1 MISQGSDNSGNVS
14 QWGGLLSNISLQR
27 LLIVKWDKHQGNALA
42 NVAGRLGFEVTHCST
57 PSDARNLLDG
67 TYFDSILIHSK
78 SYDDELKNFLKWISS
93 LGKEKPYVILAME
106 QGGAGDLS
114 DFIESGVD
122 DFLFIDSGE
131 AELIARLQIMESRI
145 CNRRTDLENLAK
157 IKRDRNR
164 YESLFL
170 ESPEAVLV
178 LKNRRGKVIG
188 VNRAVKSVLGYDGKA
203 LLGKYMS
210 LIFPQI
216 FGKDGHATS
225 GEVLSG
231 STILK
236 AISYRRPDGKHMYLD
251 IMMSAIPWDS
261 GYAVMMLCR
270 DVSWRAGEE
279 GNKIKDSK
287 DQALARFAA
296 GISDEFGDLFTSLGG
311 NLSLLESAD
320 FLNEESRDT
329 IKCSQQAC
337 ERGREII
344 REIASIRGG
353 RKAKMKNKLDLPEI
367 IRKTVHFSLFDYDKV
382 QPVFNFEKGLSSVMG
397 DEEQIR
403 QMLNCLVG
411 NAAEVMS
418 ESGIRNGRIIIDG
431 SNVVI
436 DEESLLPL
444 SSGDYVHLT
453 FRDNGPKLTSSEID
467 QIFDPY
473 FSRDKSVRGFGLSRV
488 ASICRS
494 HNGYISVN
502 SGEDG
507 GALFELYLPA
517 NNKNDFQ
524 PSGEK
529 SNKLALRVLV
539 LDDEPHICSMVEK
552 VLTREGHEVFC
563 VSTGKAALRAYDK
576 AEEFG
581 RSFDVLLF
589 DLDIRGGM
597 RGDETLSQIRAKNPE
612 VKAIVTTGYVDDTVL
627 ENYLEHGFCGILTKP
642 FRISHLTSTIER
654 LGHRNGD

>member
-1 MISQGSDNSGNVS
+1 MISQGSDNSENVS
-14 QWGGLLSNISLQR
+14 QWGNLLSDISLRR
-27 LLIVKWDKHQGNALA
+27 LLIVQWDRHQKIALG
-42 NVAGRLGFEVTHCST
+42 NVAGRLGFEVTICSR
-57 PSDARNLLDG
+57 PSDARNLIDG
-67 TYFDSILIHSK
+67 TSFDSILIDSK

-93 LGKEKPYVILAME
+93 IGKEKPYVILAMKRE
-106 QGGAGDLS
+106 NVGDFPGL
-114 DFIESGVD
+114 IRSGVD
-122 DFLFIDSGE
+122 DFLFVESKE
-131 AELIARLQIMESRI
+131 EELITRLQIMESRI
-145 CNRRTDLENLAK
+145 CQRRTDLENFAK
-157 IKRDRNR
+157 IKRDHNR

-279 GNKIKDSK
+279 ESKIKDSK
-287 DQALARFAA
+287 DQALARFAE
-296 GISDEFGDLFTSLGG
+296 GIGDEFGDLFTSLGG
-311 NLSLLESAD
+311 NLSLLESAEY
-320 FLNEESRDT
+320 LNEESRDT
-329 IKCSQQAC
+329 IKCLQQAC

-344 REIASIRGG
+344 REIATVRGG
-353 RKAKMKNKLDLPEI
+353 RKPKMKNKLDLPDF
-367 IRKTVHFSLFDYDKV
+367 IRKTVHFSLFDYDKIL
-382 QPVFNFEKGLSSVMG
+382 PVFNFEKGLFSVMG

-403 QMLNCLVG
+403 QMLNSLVG

-418 ESGIRNGRIIIDG
+418 ESGTRNGRIAIDG
-431 SNVVI
+431 LNVVI
-436 DEESLLPL
+436 DEESPLPL
-444 SSGDYVHLT
+444 DVGDYVHLT
-453 FRDNGPKLTSSEID
+453 FKDNGPKLMNSEID

-473 FSRDKSVRGFGLSRV
+473 FSRDKSVRGFGLSRA
-488 ASICRS
+488 ASICRL
-494 HNGYISVN
+494 HNGYISADPR
-502 SGEDG
+502 EDG
-507 GALFELYLPA
+507 GACFELYFPA
-517 NNKNDFQ
+517 SSKNDFQ
-524 PSGEK
+524 ASGEK
-529 SNKLALRVLV
+529 SNDLALRVLV

-552 VLTREGHEVFC
+552 ALTREGHEVFC

-576 AEEFG
+576 AKEFE
-581 RSFDVLLF
+581 RPFDVLLF
-589 DLDIRGGM
+589 DLDVRGGM
-597 RGDETLSQIRAKNPE
+597 RGDETLAQIRAKNPG

-642 FRISHLTSTIER
+642 FRISHLTSTVER
-654 LGHRNGD
+654 LGHQKND

>member
-1 MISQGSDNSGNVS
+1 MISQGSDNSENVS
-14 QWGGLLSNISLQR
+14 QWGNLLSDISLRR
-27 LLIVKWDKHQGNALA
+27 LLIVQWDRHQKIALG
-42 NVAGRLGFEVTHCST
+42 NVAGRLGFEVTICSR
-57 PSDARNLLDG
+57 PSDARNLIDG
-67 TYFDSILIHSK
+67 TSFDSILIDSK

-93 LGKEKPYVILAME
+93 IGKEKPYVILAMKRE
-106 QGGAGDLS
+106 NVGDFPGL
-114 DFIESGVD
+114 IRSGVD
-122 DFLFIDSGE
+122 DFLFVESE
-131 AELIARLQIMESRI
+131 EEELITRLQIMESRI
-145 CNRRTDLENLAK
+145 CQRRTDLENFAK
-157 IKRDRNR
+157 IKRDHNR

-279 GNKIKDSK
+279 ESKIKDSK
-287 DQALARFAA
+287 DQALARFAE
-296 GISDEFGDLFTSLGG
+296 GIGDEFGDLFTSLGG
-311 NLSLLESAD
+311 NLSLLESAEY
-320 FLNEESRDT
+320 LNEESQDT
-329 IKCSQQAC
+329 IKCLQQAC

-344 REIASIRGG
+344 REIATVRGG
-353 RKAKMKNKLDLPEI
+353 RKPKMKNKLDLPDF
-367 IRKTVHFSLFDYDKV
+367 IRKTVHFSLFDYDKIL
-382 QPVFNFEKGLSSVMG
+382 PVFNFEKGLFSVMG

-403 QMLNCLVG
+403 QMLNSLVG

-418 ESGIRNGRIIIDG
+418 ESGTRNGRIIIDG
-431 SNVVI
+431 LNVVI
-436 DEESLLPL
+436 DEESPLPL
-444 SSGDYVHLT
+444 DVGDYVHLT
-453 FRDNGPKLTSSEID
+453 FKDNGPKLMNSEID

-473 FSRDKSVRGFGLSRV
+473 FSRDKSVRGFGLSRA
-488 ASICRS
+488 ASICRL
-494 HNGYISVN
+494 HNGYIYAN
-502 SGEDG
+502 PKEDG
-507 GALFELYLPA
+507 GACFELYLPA
-517 NNKNDFQ
+517 NSKNDFQ
-524 PSGEK
+524 ASGER
-529 SNKLALRVLV
+529 SNDLALRVLV

-552 VLTREGHEVFC
+552 ALTREGHEVFC

-576 AEEFG
+576 AEEFE
-581 RSFDVLLF
+581 RPFDVLLF
-589 DLDIRGGM
+589 DLDVRGGM
-597 RGDETLSQIRAKNPE
+597 RGDETLAQIRAKNPG

-642 FRISHLTSTIER
+642 FRISHLTSTVER
-654 LGHRNGD
+654 LGHQKND

>member
-1 MISQGSDNSGNVS
+1 
-14 QWGGLLSNISLQR
+14 
-27 LLIVKWDKHQGNALA
+27 
-42 NVAGRLGFEVTHCST
+42 
-57 PSDARNLLDG
+57 
-67 TYFDSILIHSK
+67 
-78 SYDDELKNFLKWISS
+78 
-93 LGKEKPYVILAME
+93 
-106 QGGAGDLS
+106 
-114 DFIESGVD
+114 
-122 DFLFIDSGE
+122 
-131 AELIARLQIMESRI
+131 
-145 CNRRTDLENLAK
+145 
-157 IKRDRNR
+157 
-164 YESLFL
+164 
-170 ESPEAVLV
+170 
-178 LKNRRGKVIG
+178 
-188 VNRAVKSVLGYDGKA
+188 
-203 LLGKYMS
+203 MS

-453 FRDNGPKLTSSEID
+453 FRDNGPKLTR
-467 QIFDPY
+467 F
-473 FSRDKSVRGFGLSRV
+473 
-488 ASICRS
+488 
-494 HNGYISVN
+494 
-502 SGEDG
+502 
-507 GALFELYLPA
+507 
-517 NNKNDFQ
+517 
-524 PSGEK
+524 
-529 SNKLALRVLV
+529 
-539 LDDEPHICSMVEK
+539 
-552 VLTREGHEVFC
+552 
-563 VSTGKAALRAYDK
+563 
-576 AEEFG
+576 
-581 RSFDVLLF
+581 
-589 DLDIRGGM
+589 
-597 RGDETLSQIRAKNPE
+597 
-612 VKAIVTTGYVDDTVL
+612 
-627 ENYLEHGFCGILTKP
+627 
-642 FRISHLTSTIER
+642 
-654 LGHRNGD
+654 

>member
-1 MISQGSDNSGNVS
+1 MISQGSDNSENVS
-14 QWGGLLSNISLQR
+14 QWGNLLSDISLRR
-27 LLIVKWDKHQGNALA
+27 LLIVQWDRHQKIALG
-42 NVAGRLGFEVTHCST
+42 NVAGRLGFEVTICSR
-57 PSDARNLLDG
+57 PSDARNLIDG
-67 TYFDSILIHSK
+67 TSFDSILIDSK

-93 LGKEKPYVILAME
+93 IGKEKPYVILAMKRE
-106 QGGAGDLS
+106 NVGDFPGL
-114 DFIESGVD
+114 IRSGVD
-122 DFLFIDSGE
+122 DFLFVESE
-131 AELIARLQIMESRI
+131 EEELITRLQIMESRI
-145 CNRRTDLENLAK
+145 CQRRTDLENFAK
-157 IKRDRNR
+157 IKRDHNR

-279 GNKIKDSK
+279 ESKIKDSK
-287 DQALARFAA
+287 DQALARFAE
-296 GISDEFGDLFTSLGG
+296 GIGDEFGDLFTSLGG
-311 NLSLLESAD
+311 NLSLLESAEY
-320 FLNEESRDT
+320 LNEESQDT
-329 IKCSQQAC
+329 IKCLQQAC

-344 REIASIRGG
+344 REIATVRGG
-353 RKAKMKNKLDLPEI
+353 RKPKMKNKLDLPDF
-367 IRKTVHFSLFDYDKV
+367 IRKTVHFSLFDYDKIL
-382 QPVFNFEKGLSSVMG
+382 PVFNFEKGLFSVMG

-403 QMLNCLVG
+403 QMLNSLVG

-418 ESGIRNGRIIIDG
+418 ESGTRNGRIAIDG
-431 SNVVI
+431 LNVVI
-436 DEESLLPL
+436 DEESPLPL
-444 SSGDYVHLT
+444 DVGDYVHLT
-453 FRDNGPKLTSSEID
+453 FKDNGPKLMNSEID

-473 FSRDKSVRGFGLSRV
+473 FSRDKSVRGFGLSRA
-488 ASICRS
+488 ASICRL
-494 HNGYISVN
+494 HNGYIFAN
-502 SGEDG
+502 PKEDG
-507 GALFELYLPA
+507 GACFELYLPA
-517 NNKNDFQ
+517 NSKNDFQ
-524 PSGEK
+524 ASGER
-529 SNKLALRVLV
+529 SNDLALRVLV

-552 VLTREGHEVFC
+552 ALTREGHEVFC

-576 AEEFG
+576 AEEFE
-581 RSFDVLLF
+581 RPFDVLLF
-589 DLDIRGGM
+589 DLDVRGGM
-597 RGDETLSQIRAKNPE
+597 RGDETLAQIRAKNPE

-642 FRISHLTSTIER
+642 FRISHLTSTVER
-654 LGHRNGD
+654 LGHQKND

>member
-1 MISQGSDNSGNVS
+1 MISQGSDNLGNVS
-14 QWGGLLSNISLQR
+14 QWGDLLSDISLQR
-27 LLIVKWDKHQGNALA
+27 LLIVKWDSRRGSQLTNL
-42 NVAGRLGFEVTHCST
+42 AGRLGFEVTVCST
-57 PSDARNLLDG
+57 SSDARNLIDG
-67 TYFDSILIHSK
+67 TCFNSILIDSK
-78 SYDDELKNFLKWISS
+78 SNDDELNNFLKWIAS

-106 QGGAGDLS
+106 RGSTDDLA
-114 DFIESGVD
+114 DLIESGVD
-122 DFLFIDSGE
+122 DFLFVDSSE
-131 AELIARLQIMESRI
+131 AESIARLRIMESRI
-145 CNRRTDLENLAK
+145 RNRRTDLKDIAK

-178 LKNRRGKVIG
+178 LKNRQGKVIG

-216 FGKDGHATS
+216 FGKDGHASS

-231 STILK
+231 STVLK
-236 AISYRRPDGKHMYLD
+236 AIPYRRPDGKHMYLD

-279 GNKIKDSK
+279 GNRIKDSK

-296 GISDEFGDLFTSLGG
+296 GISDEFGDLLTSLGG
-311 NLSLLESAD
+311 NLSLLESTD
-320 FLNEESRDT
+320 FLNEDSRET
-329 IKCSQQAC
+329 IKNAQQAC

-344 REIASIRGG
+344 NEIASIRGG
-353 RKAKMKNKLDLPEI
+353 RKAKMKNKLDLPDI
-367 IRKTVHFSLFDYDKV
+367 IRKTVHFSLFDYDQV
-382 QPVFNFEKGLSSVMG
+382 QPVFDFEKGLLPVMG
-397 DEEQIR
+397 DEEQVR
-403 QMLNCLVG
+403 QMFNCLVR
-411 NAAEVMS
+411 NAAEVMT
-418 ESGIRNGRIIIDG
+418 GLGLRDGKIIIDG

-436 DEESLLPL
+436 GEGSLLPL
-444 SSGDYVHLT
+444 NSGDYVHLT
-453 FRDNGPKLTSSEID
+453 FRDNGPKLTDSEIG

-473 FSRDKSVRGFGLSRV
+473 FSRDKSVRGFGLSRA

-494 HNGYISVN
+494 HNGYILAKN
-502 SGEDG
+502 GEDE
-507 GALFELYLPA
+507 GACFELYLPA
-517 NNKNDFQ
+517 NNKDGLRV
-524 PSGEK
+524 SDEK
-529 SNKLALRVLV
+529 SNELALRVLV

-552 VLTREGHEVFC
+552 ALTIEGHEVFC
-563 VSTGKAALRAYDK
+563 VSTGKAALRAYAK

-581 RSFDVLLF
+581 RPFDVLLF
-589 DLDIRGGM
+589 DLDVRGGM
-597 RGDETLSQIRAKNPE
+597 RGDQTLSQIRAKNPE

-642 FRISHLTSTIER
+642 FRIAHLTSTIER
-654 LGHRNGD
+654 LGRQKRD

>member
-1 MISQGSDNSGNVS
+1 MISQGSDNSENVS
-14 QWGGLLSNISLQR
+14 QWGNLLSDISLRR
-27 LLIVKWDKHQGNALA
+27 LLIVQWDRHQKIALG
-42 NVAGRLGFEVTHCST
+42 NVAGRLGFEVTICSR
-57 PSDARNLLDG
+57 PSDARNLIDG
-67 TYFDSILIHSK
+67 TSFDSILIDSK

-93 LGKEKPYVILAME
+93 IGKEKPYVILAMKRE
-106 QGGAGDLS
+106 NVGDFPGL
-114 DFIESGVD
+114 IRSGVD
-122 DFLFIDSGE
+122 DFLFVESE
-131 AELIARLQIMESRI
+131 EEELITRLQIMESRI
-145 CNRRTDLENLAK
+145 CQRRTDLENFAK
-157 IKRDRNR
+157 IKRDHNR

-170 ESPEAVLV
+170 ESPEALLV

-279 GNKIKDSK
+279 ESKIKDSK
-287 DQALARFAA
+287 DQALARFAE
-296 GISDEFGDLFTSLGG
+296 GIGDEFGDLFTSLGG
-311 NLSLLESAD
+311 NLSLLESAEY
-320 FLNEESRDT
+320 LNEESQDT
-329 IKCSQQAC
+329 IKCLQQAC

-344 REIASIRGG
+344 REIATVRGG
-353 RKAKMKNKLDLPEI
+353 RKPKMKNKLDLPDF
-367 IRKTVHFSLFDYDKV
+367 IRKTVHFSLFDYDKIL
-382 QPVFNFEKGLSSVMG
+382 PVFNFEKGLFSVMG

-403 QMLNCLVG
+403 QMLNSLVG

-418 ESGIRNGRIIIDG
+418 ESGTRNGRIIIDG
-431 SNVVI
+431 LNVVI
-436 DEESLLPL
+436 DEESPLPL
-444 SSGDYVHLT
+444 DVGDYVHLT
-453 FRDNGPKLTSSEID
+453 FKDNGPKLMNSEID

-473 FSRDKSVRGFGLSRV
+473 FSRDKSVRGFGLSRA
-488 ASICRS
+488 ASICRL
-494 HNGYISVN
+494 HNGYIFAN
-502 SGEDG
+502 PKEDG
-507 GALFELYLPA
+507 GACFELYLPA
-517 NNKNDFQ
+517 NSKNDFQ
-524 PSGEK
+524 ASGER
-529 SNKLALRVLV
+529 SNDLALRVLV

-552 VLTREGHEVFC
+552 ALTREGHEVFC

-576 AEEFG
+576 AEEFE
-581 RSFDVLLF
+581 RPFDVLLF
-589 DLDIRGGM
+589 DLDVRGGM
-597 RGDETLSQIRAKNPE
+597 RGDETLAQIRAKNPG

-642 FRISHLTSTIER
+642 FRISHLTSTVER
-654 LGHRNGD
+654 LGHQKND